1 VKCVSKVSKYG
12 AAASQGTRERER
24 ERERKERL
32 RGWVVNMNAEIRGG
46 AVLIRNIR

>member
-1 VKCVSKVSKYG
+1 MVLLHHKARG
-12 AAASQGTRERER
+12 G